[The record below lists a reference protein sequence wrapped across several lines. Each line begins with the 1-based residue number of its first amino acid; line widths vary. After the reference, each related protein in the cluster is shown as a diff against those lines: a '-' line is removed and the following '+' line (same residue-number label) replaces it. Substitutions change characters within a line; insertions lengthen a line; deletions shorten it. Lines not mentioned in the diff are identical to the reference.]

1 MSNGADLAL
10 GDRYMSGFT
19 EGLSAFCGDRPAPP
33 VKDSGLDAFHPVSG
47 ERAHGP
53 PHGINR
59 CHPVDAPL
67 LDTIRQVSPLIHLF
81 PEFDVYVHITYARF
95 DQHDGPSLPDPRA
108 QA

>member
-1 MSNGADLAL
+1 
-10 GDRYMSGFT
+10 
-19 EGLSAFCGDRPAPP
+19 
-33 VKDSGLDAFHPVSG
+33 
-47 ERAHGP
+47 
-53 PHGINR
+53 
-59 CHPVDAPL
+59 VDAPL